1 MTKRTLALF
10 AAFGASAIYG
20 LNHTIAK
27 GLMPTYIQPYG
38 FILLRVF
45 GAAIL
50 FWLISFW
57 FPREKINK
65 KDVVR
70 LMGCALF
77 GMVVNMN
84 IFFKGLSLS
93 TPINS
98 AVLITIS
105 PIIIFLLSVLILK
118 ERITQLKVM
127 GIVLGFIGALS
138 LVLFSEQTSH
148 NAPNIPLGNTL
159 FLINTT
165 SYAIYLILVKPLT
178 QKYHPIT
185 LMKWLFLIALFINLP
200 IGLSEFQEVNWLN
213 LPLNAIL
220 KMLFVVAGTTFLAY
234 LLNVYALKRLNAS
247 TLGVFMYLQPLL
259 GVLFAVLIGSDSLN
273 ILKIVAATLVFLGI
287 YLVTK
292 RRTYT

>member
-1 MTKRTLALF
+1 
-10 AAFGASAIYG
+10 
-20 LNHTIAK
+20 
-27 GLMPTYIQPYG
+27 
-38 FILLRVF
+38 
-45 GAAIL
+45 
-50 FWLISFW
+50 
-57 FPREKINK
+57 
-65 KDVVR
+65 
-70 LMGCALF
+70 
-77 GMVVNMN
+77 
-84 IFFKGLSLS
+84 
-93 TPINS
+93 
-98 AVLITIS
+98 
-105 PIIIFLLSVLILK
+105 
-118 ERITQLKVM
+118 M

-213 LPLNAIL
+213 LPLNTIL

-234 LLNVYALKRLNAS
+234 LLNIYALKRLNAS

>member
-98 AVLITIS
+98 AVLIT
-105 PIIIFLLSVLILK
+105 
-118 ERITQLKVM
+118 
-127 GIVLGFIGALS
+127 
-138 LVLFSEQTSH
+138 
-148 NAPNIPLGNTL
+148 
-159 FLINTT
+159 
-165 SYAIYLILVKPLT
+165 
-178 QKYHPIT
+178 
-185 LMKWLFLIALFINLP
+185 
-200 IGLSEFQEVNWLN
+200 
-213 LPLNAIL
+213 
-220 KMLFVVAGTTFLAY
+220 
-234 LLNVYALKRLNAS
+234 
-247 TLGVFMYLQPLL
+247 
-259 GVLFAVLIGSDSLN
+259 
-273 ILKIVAATLVFLGI
+273 
-287 YLVTK
+287 
-292 RRTYT
+292 